1 VVEIKWYEG
10 SRAEETPRSIII
22 EGTEL
27 DVDEMI
33 ERAFV
38 FDTATQGYLTRLIVR
53 CGKRV
58 FRLEKEFEDWQ
69 ISEDYD
75 T

>member
-1 VVEIKWYEG
+1 M
-10 SRAEETPRSIII
+10 AEERPRSIVI

-27 DVDEMI
+27 EVDEMI

-38 FDTATQGYLTRLIVR
+38 FDTATQGYLTRLTVR
-53 CGKRV
+53 CGERV
-58 FRLEKEFEDWQ
+58 LRLEKEFEDWQ